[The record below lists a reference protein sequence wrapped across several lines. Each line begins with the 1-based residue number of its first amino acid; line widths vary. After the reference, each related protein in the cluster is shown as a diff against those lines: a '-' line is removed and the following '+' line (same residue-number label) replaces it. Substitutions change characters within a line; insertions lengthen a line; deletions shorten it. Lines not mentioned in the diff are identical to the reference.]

1 MGLNPVQN
9 RYRYIVVFLGLA
21 CLTSVL
27 SNYIIIN
34 FTFICMK
41 DDPTGIVE
49 DDNGTAY
56 NRYDYSVK
64 QKSYIVWAVAIGT
77 ILGTGPINYS
87 YVRYGA
93 RWPFFVAGVISAIS
107 TLLTPYGAYLGL
119 PYLLVLRFLQ
129 GLAYSADFAAIGIVC
144 VRWAPL
150 AQTGLFISIL
160 TSFSPA
166 ATVMTN
172 AASGYLCKSDWGWQS
187 AFYIHGIIG
196 LLIFVAWICLYN
208 DDPQFSKSVSAKEL
222 STIQKNKTQA
232 HIERD
237 TFVPYW
243 EICKN
248 KIILTVWLNAFFEM
262 TTLILLLTYSPI
274 YFRKVLE
281 FSVIETGMLISA
293 SAVAHMPAKLISGWL
308 SDRQFLSERVRMWFF
323 NTSSVGFAGFMC
335 MTLAWIPADWK
346 YTSFVVFSIVYTLM
360 GTNCGGFYKCG
371 TFASRQYAHFV
382 LAMIQFMKCIALF
395 VAPLTVAIFVHEESS
410 HTQWGYVYL
419 LNGGLM
425 FIANILFFPMATDK
439 PQDFTFITRKTIEEK
454 KQIDQTKC

>member
-1 MGLNPVQN
+1 MNPVKH
-9 RYRYIVVFLGLA
+9 RFRYIVVFLGLA
-21 CLTSVL
+21 CLTSIL

-41 DDPTGIVE
+41 DDPTGIE
-49 DDNGTAY
+49 TTENGTTY
-56 NRYDYSVK
+56 NRYDYSVAE
-64 QKSYIVWAVAIGT
+64 KSAIVWAVAVGT

-87 YVRYGA
+87 YVRFGA
-93 RWPFFVAGVISAIS
+93 RIPFFIAGVVSAIS
-107 TLLTPYGAYLGL
+107 TVLTPIGAYLGL
-119 PYLLVLRFLQ
+119 PYLLALRFAQ

-172 AASGYLCKSDWGWQS
+172 AASGWLCKSEYGWQS
-187 AFYIHGIIG
+187 AFYAHGAVG
-196 LLIFVAWICLYN
+196 FLIFAAWLYFYN
-208 DDPQFSKSVSAKEL
+208 DDPQFSQKVSAKEL
-222 STIQKNKTQA
+222 TAIQKNKTQA

-237 TFVPYW
+237 SFVPYL

-248 KIILTVWLNAFFEM
+248 RVILTVWVNSFFEM

-274 YFRKVLE
+274 YFRKVLD
-281 FSVIETGMLISA
+281 FSVIETGMLISL

-323 NTSSVGFAGFMC
+323 NTSSVGLAGFMC
-335 MTLAWIPADWK
+335 CSLAFIPTSWK
-346 YTSFVVFSIVYTLM
+346 YTSVIMFSIVYTLM

-371 TFASRQYAHFV
+371 TFAARQYAHFV

-395 VAPLTVAIFVHEESS
+395 AAPATVAIFVSDESS
-410 HTQWGYVYL
+410 HAQWGHVYM
-419 LNGGLM
+419 LNGSLM
-425 FIANILFFPMATDK
+425 FIANILFFPMATDQ
-439 PQDFTFITRKTIEEK
+439 PQSFTFITRKTVEEEK
-454 KQIDQTKC
+454 KKQQTEC